1 MQGAFA
7 FRRQQRVHPV
17 ERREVRR
24 VVNGLLDARQGQ
36 LAIRPEQGE
45 SVQRLRQGQQVTF
58 IAVAE
63 QLVRR
68 IIQLKV
74 VLLRSRC
81 HPFGQMRLF
90 RRLTGNLHRVGCE
103 LGEPRRI
110 FLRFGELVAAHNQ
123 QQIAVKQADQRGQ
136 LFIDGRVRAVFR
148 QQDLNSLAR
157 RKKAH
162 RLTE

>member
-1 MQGAFA
+1 
-7 FRRQQRVHPV
+7 
-17 ERREVRR
+17 
-24 VVNGLLDARQGQ
+24 
-36 LAIRPEQGE
+36 
-45 SVQRLRQGQQVTF
+45 
-58 IAVAE
+58 
-63 QLVRR
+63 
-68 IIQLKV
+68 
-74 VLLRSRC
+74 
-81 HPFGQMRLF
+81 MRLF
-90 RRLTGNLHRVGCE
+90 RRLAGDLHRVGCE
-103 LGEPRRI
+103 LGKPRRI

>member
-1 MQGAFA
+1 
-7 FRRQQRVHPV
+7 
-17 ERREVRR
+17 
-24 VVNGLLDARQGQ
+24 
-36 LAIRPEQGE
+36 
-45 SVQRLRQGQQVTF
+45 
-58 IAVAE
+58 
-63 QLVRR
+63 
-68 IIQLKV
+68 
-74 VLLRSRC
+74 
-81 HPFGQMRLF
+81 MRLF
-90 RRLTGNLHRVGCE
+90 RRLTGHLHRVGSE

-136 LFIDGRVRAVFR
+136 LFIDGRVRAVLW